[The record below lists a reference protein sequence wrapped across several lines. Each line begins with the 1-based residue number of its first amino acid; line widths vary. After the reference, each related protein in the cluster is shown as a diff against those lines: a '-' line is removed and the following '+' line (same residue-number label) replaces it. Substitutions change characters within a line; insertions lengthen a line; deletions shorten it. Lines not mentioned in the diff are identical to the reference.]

1 MSKKAFT
8 LMEVLAVVVILGV
21 LSGLTVSRFFKASEM
36 QRAAT
41 AINHMRIIQAGVQI
55 NMANRTVP
63 DCDPCDSVLIKQ
75 YFEVAINDPD
85 FAYQVFSSP
94 GSAVWTVNA
103 VRQASVKNYTL
114 SIAHTDPG
122 AVLCSGADCG
132 FINR

>member
-8 LMEVLAVVVILGV
+8 LIEVLAVVVILGV
-21 LSGLTVSRFFKASEM
+21 LSGLAVSRFFKASEI

-41 AINHMRIIQAGVQI
+41 AVNNMRIIQTGVQI
-55 NMANRTVP
+55 HIANRTVP
-63 DCDPCDSVLIKQ
+63 DCDPCDSAMINQ
-75 YFEVAINDPD
+75 YFELSINDPD

-94 GSAVWTVNA
+94 GSEVWTVNA
-103 VRQASVKNYTL
+103 VRQASVKNYML

-122 AVLCSGADCG
+122 VAQCSGVDCG